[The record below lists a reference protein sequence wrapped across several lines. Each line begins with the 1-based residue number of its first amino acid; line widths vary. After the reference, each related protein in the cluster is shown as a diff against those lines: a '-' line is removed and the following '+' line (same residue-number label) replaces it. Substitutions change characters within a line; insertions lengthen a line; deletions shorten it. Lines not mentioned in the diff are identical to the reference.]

1 MWITLLN
8 IIGFYGV
15 ILFTVL
21 FFKSLNDVIKSIR
34 NIEFTITKW
43 FYHSTGL
50 FILSLLIFICIY
62 LTLLNNPLL

>member
-1 MWITLLN
+1 MWILLLN
-8 IIGFYGV
+8 FIGFYGI

-21 FFKSLNDVIKSIR
+21 FFKSLNDIIKSMK
-34 NIEFTITKW
+34 NTEFTFHRW
-43 FYHSTGL
+43 FYYSTEL